1 MKKLQEKHLLDYL
14 TFSMGMEFISQLKYL
29 DQIEKIKLVH
39 LLKKIPVEQFSL
51 KEWNDVACY
60 ICNLPTMETSEN
72 AKKEIFTAL
81 TVSDDNSGHIEED

>member
-39 LLKKIPVEQFSL
+39 LLKKFL
-51 KEWNDVACY
+51 
-60 ICNLPTMETSEN
+60 L
-72 AKKEIFTAL
+72 
-81 TVSDDNSGHIEED
+81 NSFH